1 MITHGKTVLGSACIN
16 AETTKSF
23 VQGVV
28 ASTKNELLVDYI
40 PRSRQVSSMEMYK
53 SSAAV

>member
-23 VQGVV
+23 VQGV
-28 ASTKNELLVDYI
+28 TKNELLVDYI